1 MPQATPK
8 IVPLKSLRVLP
19 DRGRKVFNGIM
30 ELAGSIKSNGIIS
43 PLYVTDG
50 AEPGTYTLV
59 AGERRY
65 RASVLAGLKEV
76 PVLYR
81 DGLTELQQKIVEL
94 EENVGREDLTWQ
106 EEAELHRQIDEA
118 KKKENPD
125 WTQKQTA
132 ELVQLTPGA
141 VSLQINIAKKLKED
155 PTLKE
160 EIRNL
165 DIRSAMKVIDARERV
180 QRVERLQ
187 SQGKIKLTTDFQL
200 GSCLSL
206 IRKLETHSVDLLL
219 TDPPYG
225 VEALEE
231 LRQGTGKVMPGHATL
246 SDTHN
251 MNLPE
256 VLELLRNLA
265 PELHRVLKPGA
276 HMYIFCAFQ
285 YVGDFVR
292 ALKPFE
298 FQPPLLIWDR
308 GRTTAPGYGYNYLN
322 RTEAIIYGHNPPRT
336 KRLQKNMFNV
346 LEEPGVTNAERVSPF
361 EKPQGLLKTLIQQ
374 SSIINDL
381 VLDPFACS
389 ASTLRAARSLG
400 RRSIGF
406 EINEDSWKL
415 GQLALQGGEER
426 RDLFAEKD

>member
-1 MPQATPK
+1 MSQASPQL
-8 IVPLKSLRVLP
+8 VPLKSIRVLP
-19 DRGRKVFNGIM
+19 GRGRRVFGGIM
-30 ELAGSIKSNGIIS
+30 ELSQSIKDNGIIS
-43 PLYVTDG
+43 PLYVTTG
-50 AEPGTYTLV
+50 TEPDTYVLV

-76 PVLYR
+76 PVLFKE
-81 DGLTELQQKIVEL
+81 GLSELKQKVIEL

-106 EEAELHRQIDEA
+106 EQAELHRQIDEL
-118 KKKENPD
+118 KRKDNPN
-125 WTQKQTA
+125 WTQKETA

-141 VSLQINIAKKLKED
+141 VSLQIGIAKKLKDNPE
-155 PTLKE
+155 LKK

-180 QRVERLQ
+180 ERVERLQ
-187 SQGKIKLTTDFQL
+187 SQGKLQLTTDFQL

-206 IRKLETHSVDLLL
+206 IRKLKDHSVDLLV

-225 VEALEE
+225 IEALEE
-231 LRQGTGKVMPGHATL
+231 LREGTGKIMPGHATL

-251 MNLPE
+251 MNLAD

-265 PELHRVLKPGA
+265 PELNRVLKPGA

-285 YVGDFVR
+285 YIGDFVR

-298 FQPPLLIWDR
+298 FQPPVLIWDR
-308 GRTTAPGYGYNYLN
+308 ARTTAPGYGYNYLN

-336 KRLQKNMFNV
+336 KRLQKNMFNI
-346 LEEPGVTNAERVSPF
+346 LEEPSVSNSERVSPF

-374 SSIINDL
+374 SSILNDL

-389 ASTLRAARSLG
+389 ASTLRAARSVG

-426 RDLFAEKD
+426 KELFSNED